1 MPEIRE
7 ILSNTVMTETARA
20 LALRIFDILARAE
33 SKAHNV
39 PVDQVH
45 FHEVGA
51 VDSIVDIVSVAV
63 CFDNLGINE
72 VFVPFLCDGQGTV
85 RCQHGILPI
94 PVPAVQNICAAE
106 GLRIRPSGVDGELV
120 TPTGAAAA
128 AALRTRER
136 LPESY
141 YIRRTGTGAGKRA
154 YNCPGILRIH
164 EIEWDEDQTDAVIC
178 LETNIDDCTGEALG
192 FVMEALLEAGA
203 RDVHYSP
210 VFMKKNR
217 PGWLLR
223 VICDEEKVSEME
235 RLIFLHTTTIGIRR
249 QRMARTVL
257 PRQERTVETSLGPV
271 RVKVCQAE
279 GKNGCYPEYSSIA
292 DICRKTGKS
301 YEETICMVR
310 KEIND
315 GLLN

>member
-7 ILSNTVMTETARA
+7 ILARTVMTDGARN

-51 VDSIVDIVSVAV
+51 VDSIVDIVSAAV
-63 CFDNLGINE
+63 CFDNLHIDE
-72 VFVPFLCDGQGTV
+72 VFVPFLCEGQGTV
-85 RCQHGILPI
+85 RCQHGILPV

-106 GLRIRPSGVDGELV
+106 GLMLRPSGVDGELV

-128 AALRTRER
+128 AALRTREK
-136 LPESY
+136 LPEAY
-141 YIRRTGTGAGKRA
+141 YIRRTGIGAGKRA
-154 YNCPGILRIH
+154 YRCPGILRIN
-164 EIEWDEDQTDAVIC
+164 EIEWEEDSGDAVIC
-178 LETNIDDCTGEALG
+178 LETNIDDCSGEALG
-192 FVMEALLEAGA
+192 FVMETLMEAGA
-203 RDVHYSP
+203 RDVHYTP

-223 VICDEEKVSEME
+223 VICDDGTVAEME

-249 QRMARTVL
+249 QYMTRTVL
-257 PRQERTVETSLGPV
+257 PRQERIVETSFGPV
-271 RVKVCQAE
+271 RVKVCQTE
-279 GKNGCYPEYSSIA
+279 GKTGYYPEYESIA
-292 DICRKTGKS
+292 AICKNRGCS
-301 YEETICMVR
+301 YEETAFTIR
-310 KEIND
+310 KEIQN
-315 GLLN
+315 GLLK